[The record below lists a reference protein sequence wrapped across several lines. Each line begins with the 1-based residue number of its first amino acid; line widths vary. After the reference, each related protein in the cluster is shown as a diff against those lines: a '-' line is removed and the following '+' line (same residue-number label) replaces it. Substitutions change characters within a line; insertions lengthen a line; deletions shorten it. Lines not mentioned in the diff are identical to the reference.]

1 MSQTKNPVDPKPI
14 LASVAVVGAGVIGRS
29 WANLFVRAGC
39 QTRIYDRDPAQVE
52 QALDWLNSDLD
63 RDLRDGLIDEQER
76 QHRWERVSTFKS
88 LSEVLSGA
96 AYVQESGPERL
107 DLKQALYRDLDRL
120 ARLETVLGS
129 STSTLDMSDIARGLP
144 GAARCVVAHP
154 FNPPHMIP
162 AVEVVPGR
170 ETSPE
175 TVESACAFLSSVGQ
189 TPVRAKRYA
198 FGFVGNRLQAALVQ
212 EALHMVS
219 SGIADVEAVDAVVQ
233 EGLGLRWAIM
243 GPFGVANM
251 NADGG
256 VREYYHRF
264 QQAYIDLM
272 KGLGP
277 RPSFDED
284 LIESIGEGVDRIMDP
299 ESLAEARRWRD
310 QMIQKICR
318 MKAENPMPGSGSQE
332 S

>member
-1 MSQTKNPVDPKPI
+1 MKNPVDQKPTFTT
-14 LASVAVVGAGVIGRS
+14 VAVVGTGVIGRS
-29 WANLFVRAGC
+29 WACLFLRAGC
-39 QTRIYDRDPAQVE
+39 RTRIYDSDPAQVE

-63 RDLRDGLIDEQER
+63 RDLRDGLIDERER
-76 QHRWERVSTFKS
+76 QDRGKRVSSFSS
-88 LSEVLSGA
+88 LAEVLSGA

-120 ARLETVLGS
+120 ATSEKILGS

-162 AVEVVPGR
+162 AVEVVPGQ

-175 TVESACAFLSSVGQ
+175 TVEAVCSFLSSVGQ

-272 KGLGP
+272 KSLGP
-277 RPSFDED
+277 RPSFDKD
-284 LIESIGEGVDRIMDP
+284 LIEKIGEGVDSMMDP
-299 ESLAEARRWRD
+299 ESLAEVRRWRD

-318 MKAENPMPGSGSQE
+318 MKAEKPMP
-332 S
+332 

>member
-1 MSQTKNPVDPKPI
+1 MKNPHDQKPTFTT
-14 LASVAVVGAGVIGRS
+14 VAVVGSGVIGRS
-29 WANLFVRAGC
+29 WANLFLRAGC
-39 QTRIYDRDPAQVE
+39 RTRIYDRDPAQVE
-52 QALDWLNSDLD
+52 PALDWLNSDLD
-63 RDLRDGLIDEQER
+63 RDLRDGVIDEPERQER
-76 QHRWERVSTFKS
+76 SKRVSSCNS

-107 DLKQALYRDLDRL
+107 DLKQALYQDLDRL
-120 ARLETVLGS
+120 ASSETILGS
-129 STSTLDMSDIARGLP
+129 STSTLDMSDIARDLP

-162 AVEVVPGR
+162 AVEVVPGLQ
-170 ETSPE
+170 TSPE
-175 TVESACAFLSSVGQ
+175 TVEAACAFLSSVGQ

-219 SGIADVEAVDAVVQ
+219 SGIADVEAIDAVVQ

-272 KGLGP
+272 KSLGP

-284 LIESIGEGVDRIMDP
+284 LIESIGEGADRMMNP
-299 ESLAEARRWRD
+299 ESLAEVRRWRD
-310 QMIQKICR
+310 RMIQRICR
-318 MKAENPMPGSGSQE
+318 MKEEEPMP
-332 S
+332 

>member
-1 MSQTKNPVDPKPI
+1 MKHPVDPKPI

-39 QTRIYDRDPAQVE
+39 QTRIYDSDHAQVD
-52 QALDWLNSDLD
+52 QALAWLTSDLD
-63 RDLRDGLIDEQER
+63 RDLEEGLISEQER
-76 QHRWERVSTFKS
+76 QRRSERMIAHNS
-88 LSEVLSGA
+88 LPEAISGA
-96 AYVQESGPERL
+96 GYVQESGPERL

-120 ARLETVLGS
+120 ATSETVLGS

-175 TVESACAFLSSVGQ
+175 TVEAACAFLSSVGQ

-219 SGIADVEAVDAVVQ
+219 NGIADVEAVDAVIR

-264 QQAYIDLM
+264 RQAYIDLM
-272 KGLGP
+272 KSLGP
-277 RPSFDED
+277 RPSFDDE
-284 LIESIGEGVDRIMDP
+284 LIELVGKETDRMMDP
-299 ESLAEARRWRD
+299 ESLVEVRRWRD

-318 MKAENPMPGSGSQE
+318 MKAEHPMPSSPSE
-332 S
+332 EL